1 VTSDPRRSEAGSSTP
16 DDVPLGPSP
25 RARWRAGLVA
35 LALTLGAAGPA
46 LAQAPGGDTA
56 PPAQTVADGETAPAD
71 DPAAGDGTTADVPAP
86 TSSLVAPE
94 PPLLGPAPDG
104 WPAPSTAPATAY
116 VLMDAATGQVLAAR
130 NAQEPRAVASTVK
143 VLTALSVEARTD
155 LDDPVT
161 VGEEVAG
168 VPGSGV
174 GIVPGNTWSVEQLL
188 DAVISRS
195 GNEAAEALAVHVGGT
210 TEGFVEMMLA
220 DAEALGL
227 GSPPLV
233 SPSGLDD
240 ANQLSAMDLATL
252 ARVALA
258 DEQLRPFFGRR
269 EVVLPSVGRVETRNR
284 LLLSYPDATGVKTG
298 FTLEAGT
305 SLIGSAR
312 RDGRE
317 LIAVLLDAGDDPARF
332 VGAANLLDL
341 GFDDYRAAALEA
353 ELEFAVAGGRVTV
366 DVDETPLLTPSGTPA
381 RLRVP
386 VTARPPERDVEVDVE
401 VAGDVLA
408 TVTGH
413 LDTTAGPGPA
423 SDDAAVGRAMVDGAY
438 AALRAATAQ
447 DVLR

>member
-1 VTSDPRRSEAGSSTP
+1 MTDPTRRPTAGSPTPGHARFGRSVVARLTAASIAVAIALSTS
-16 DDVPLGPSP
+16 GQ
-25 RARWRAGLVA
+25 
-35 LALTLGAAGPA
+35 A
-46 LAQAPGGDTA
+46 LAQPSDGDTT
-56 PPAQTVADGETAPAD
+56 PPGET
-71 DPAAGDGTTADVPAP
+71 TTEVPDA
-86 TSSLVAPE
+86 SSSFVAPE
-94 PPLLGPAPDG
+94 PPLLGSTPAG
-104 WPAPSTAPATAY
+104 WPEPSTPPATAY
-116 VLMDAATGQVLAAR
+116 VLMDAATGQVLAER
-130 NAQEPRAVASTVK
+130 NADEPRAVASTVK

-168 VPGSGV
+168 VPGAGV
-174 GIVPGNTWSVEQLL
+174 GLLPGNTWRVEQLL

-210 TEGFVEMMLA
+210 TEGFVAMMLA

-298 FTLEAGT
+298 FTLEAGN
-305 SLIGSAR
+305 SVIGSAR

-332 VGAANLLDL
+332 VGAASLLDL
-341 GFDDYRAAALEA
+341 GFDAYRPAVLEA
-353 ELEFAVAGGRVTV
+353 ELEFAVAGGQVVV
-366 DVDETPLLTPSGTPA
+366 DIEETPLVTPTDTSAQLQLPI
-381 RLRVP
+381 
-386 VTARPPERDVEVDVE
+386 TARPPEGDVEVDVE
-401 VAGDVLA
+401 VDGDVLA
-408 TVTGH
+408 SVVGR
-413 LDTTAGPGPA
+413 LDATARPDPA
-423 SDDAAVGRAMVDGAY
+423 SDGAAIGRAMVDGAY
-438 AALRAATAQ
+438 AALRAAAAQ
-447 DVLR
+447 DVLG

>member
-1 VTSDPRRSEAGSSTP
+1 MTPSSRWSVAGSPTSDGVRFGSSP
-16 DDVPLGPSP
+16 V
-25 RARWRAGLVA
+25 ARWTAALIA
-35 LALTLGAAGPA
+35 LAVVIGGPGPT
-46 LAQAPGGDTA
+46 LAQTSDGDTA
-56 PPAQTVADGETAPAD
+56 PPADTAPPD
-71 DPAAGDGTTADVPAP
+71 DTAQPDEATSDVPDV
-86 TSSLVAPE
+86 TSDLVAPE
-94 PPLLGPAPDG
+94 PPLVGPAPAG
-104 WPAPSTAPATAY
+104 WPTPSTAPAAAY
-116 VLMDAATGQVLAAR
+116 VLMDAATGQVLAAQ
-130 NAQEPRAVASTVK
+130 NADEPRAVASTVK

-155 LDDPVT
+155 LDEPVT

-174 GIVPGNTWSVEQLL
+174 GLVPGNTWRVDQLL

-220 DAEALGL
+220 DVAALGL

-240 ANQLSAMDLATL
+240 ANQLSALDLATL
-252 ARVALA
+252 TRVALA

-284 LLLSYPDATGVKTG
+284 LLLNYPDATGVKTG
-298 FTLEAGT
+298 FTLEAGN
-305 SLIGSAR
+305 SLVGSAR

-341 GFDDYRAAALEA
+341 GFEAYRSAVLEA
-353 ELEFAVAGGRVTV
+353 ELEFAVAGGRVAVNV
-366 DVDETPLLTPSGTPA
+366 DATPLVTPTDTPA
-381 RLRVP
+381 QLRLP
-386 VTARPPERDVEVDVE
+386 VTARPPEGDVEVDVE
-401 VAGDVLA
+401 VDGDVLA
-408 TVTGH
+408 TVVGR
-413 LDTTAGPGPA
+413 LDTTGGPAPA

-438 AALRAATAQ
+438 AALRAAAAQ
-447 DVLR
+447 DLLG